1 MKGEAMKL
9 STKGKY
15 GLIALADL
23 ALAYNADPRDSFLV
37 LRTIAEKRNI
47 SEAYLERIIS
57 RLKKAGI
64 VITQRGSMGGY
75 SLSSS
80 PEEITVGR
88 VLEVLEGPLDVCG
101 CAADTEAAGNGCSRD
116 DGKGCS
122 RVESCVSKIVCEEI
136 NAKIAEA
143 IGSMT
148 IQDVLRRH
156 HSIEEEM

>member
-1 MKGEAMKL
+1 MKL

-23 ALAYNADPRDSFLV
+23 ALAYNADPADSFLV

-101 CAADTEAAGNGCSRD
+101 CVTDGDAAGSGCSRD
-116 DGKGCS
+116 DSKGCS

-148 IQDVLRRH
+148 IQDVLKRH
-156 HSIEEEM
+156 HSIGKEI